1 MEVKVQLNNLRTAP
15 RKTRLVADLI
25 RGKTLAEARQILSFT
40 TNKSARNFLKLL
52 NSAAASAKNDFKLDE
67 NNLSVSKVFVDEGP
81 KLKRWH
87 PMSRGRAFP
96 IIKRSSHITL
106 VLSDINSTT
115 NKQAEKKVEKAIK
128 KSKTQTSNLKS
139 QKNPKK
145 RNTKPKT
152 KK

>member
-67 NNLSVSKVFVDEGP
+67 NNLSVSKVFVGEGP

-96 IIKRSSHITL
+96 IIKRTSHITL
-106 VLSDINSTT
+106 ALSEINLAV
-115 NKQAEKKVEKAIK
+115 KKEPVKEKSAKIKVK
-128 KSKTQTSNLKS
+128 
-139 QKNPKK
+139 
-145 RNTKPKT
+145 NTK
-152 KK
+152 KKIKAKK

>member
-1 MEVKVQLNNLRTAP
+1 MKVKVKLNNLRTAP
-15 RKTRLVADLI
+15 RKVRLAADLI
-25 RGKTLAEARQILSFT
+25 RGKTLAQAKQILSFT
-40 TNKSARNFLKLL
+40 TNKSAKNLLKLL
-52 NSAAASAKNDFKLDE
+52 NSGVASAKNDFKLDE
-67 NNLSVSKVFVDEGP
+67 NNLSVFEIFVDEGP

>member
-1 MEVKVQLNNLRTAP
+1 MEVKVKLNNLRTAP
-15 RKTRLVADLI
+15 RKVRLAADLI
-25 RGKTLAEARQILSFT
+25 RGKTLAHAKQILSFT
-40 TNKSARNFLKLL
+40 ANKSAKNLLKLL
-52 NSAAASAKNDFKLDE
+52 NSGAATAKNDFKIDE
-67 NNLSVSKVFVDEGP
+67 NNLSVFEIFVDEGP